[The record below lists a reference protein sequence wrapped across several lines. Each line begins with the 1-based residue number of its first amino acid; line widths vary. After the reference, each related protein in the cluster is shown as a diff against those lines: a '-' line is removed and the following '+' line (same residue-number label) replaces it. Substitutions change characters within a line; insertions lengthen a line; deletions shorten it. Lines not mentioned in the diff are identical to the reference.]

1 MTRLPGNEYPPA
13 EGRATLLQP
22 DRVELARGRLPSA
35 EDAQRLAGLLT
46 VMADPIRLRIL
57 YALDLTDELSVGDL
71 AAALAVSE
79 DQITY
84 ALRLLRT
91 AGLVLARREGRVVYN
106 SLVADFPEPLRE
118 HCMRQLIAITRRV
131 AEDTRGQ

>member
-1 MTRLPGNEYPPA
+1 
-13 EGRATLLQP
+13 
-22 DRVELARGRLPSA
+22 
-35 EDAQRLAGLLT
+35 
-46 VMADPIRLRIL
+46 MADPIRLRIL

-71 AAALAVSE
+71 AVALAVTE
-79 DQITY
+79 DQVTY

-106 SLVADFPEPLRE
+106 RLVADFPEPLRE

-131 AEDTRGQ
+131 AEDTRDQ